1 MSTTVQAPGSFQ
13 SSPSRYSSRT
23 IMTNMMSHALSLGTR
38 VGLAEKSSEES
49 ADGLEEPMYPLYDPY
64 PGRVDGRRNRN

>member
-1 MSTTVQAPGSFQ
+1 
-13 SSPSRYSSRT
+13 
-23 IMTNMMSHALSLGTR
+23 MTNMMSHALSLGTR